1 MEEWSELFP
10 YLRHNG
16 NLLLL
21 LFHPP
26 PDDRENH
33 CQVNINPNDY
43 MKSPHCSSLLKGA
56 LLIVL
61 LALCFGGSPVAQAGG
76 KDPLSPGP
84 ITPGNL
90 DYRTELPQG
99 YLKVYSGTNEFNDGD
114 ALYFPHSSYAIYTIE
129 GKPFKNVKN
138 QRFPADEIPEVVAL
152 PVGTYA
158 VVARSERNGYV
169 RVLVVIK
176 EGQQTIVDLDLW
188 EKKTRRLAHN

>member
-1 MEEWSELFP
+1 
-10 YLRHNG
+10 
-16 NLLLL
+16 
-21 LFHPP
+21 
-26 PDDRENH
+26 
-33 CQVNINPNDY
+33 

-61 LALCFGGSPVAQAGG
+61 LALCLGGSTVAQAGG

-84 ITPGNL
+84 VRPGNL
-90 DYRTELPQG
+90 DYRTELP
-99 YLKVYSGTNEFNDGD
+99 F
-114 ALYFPHSSYAIYTIE
+114 
-129 GKPFKNVKN
+129 FKNVKN

-158 VVARSERNGYV
+158 VIARSERDGYG